1 MQNNSNMVIFYPTP
15 VIESLTEDQEH
26 YIFLQ
31 NKLNYMASCL
41 GSALLAFSKWNE
53 NEDNEKWWLDGFQ
66 YEIVC

>member
-1 MQNNSNMVIFYPTP
+1 MQNDSNTVIFYPTP

-31 NKLNYMASCL
+31 NKLNYMAFCL
-41 GSALLAFSKWNE
+41 GSALLAFSKWNK